1 MNMENKLITGYVSYP
16 KENHPDFKGVQI
28 VDRKNNFSISWLNQQ
43 AYCEYQLYLEHYQGI
58 EKPANAAMKQ
68 GTKVHNKLED
78 DFKKDATPAT
88 LDEVVES
95 SKVEPTISREVFVIA
110 PEHGI
115 RGFIDEIQMTPDEI
129 IIIDDKPG
137 SRAYNSQINQIR
149 AYCLAIKSTLN
160 NDFRKIKG
168 ALRTIGTDNI
178 FYSEEFGPDE
188 ENNIKYVLNRMD
200 SLFKGEK
207 PFLPTKNPNKCRS
220 CRFNQECG
228 EKP

>member
-1 MNMENKLITGYVSYP
+1 
-16 KENHPDFKGVQI
+16 
-28 VDRKNNFSISWLNQQ
+28 
-43 AYCEYQLYLEHYQGI
+43 
-58 EKPANAAMKQ
+58 
-68 GTKVHNKLED
+68 
-78 DFKKDATPAT
+78 
-88 LDEVVES
+88 
-95 SKVEPTISREVFVIA
+95 
-110 PEHGI
+110 
-115 RGFIDEIQMTPDEI
+115 MTPDEI

-160 NDFRKIKG
+160 NDSRKIKG
-168 ALRTIGTDNI
+168 ALRTRGTDNI